1 MVHTYLCLRS
11 AATAARGG
19 TREVSAQHTTHVNMY
34 IRVWMCIHVYIY
46 IYVHLYAHMVV
57 PTYTHIYI
65 CTLVCV
71 CICKIIYAYIY
82 SPTYTHGSTR
92 TITGNTEPTCGDR
105 HVCGCAYTHIYI
117 RLPVCTWQYEGDYV
131 RHRTHVYTCTLV
143 WMCIYIFIYVC
154 HPRYNYITVT

>member
-1 MVHTYLCLRS
+1 MTDIHFYTHAYLLMLTQCCHGCTGQYERGFC
-11 AATAARGG
+11 ATHNPREYVYTCVNVY
-19 TREVSAQHTTHVNMY
+19 TR
-34 IRVWMCIHVYIY
+34 IYIY
-46 IYVHLYAHMVV
+46 ICPLIYAHSSTFIY
-57 PTYTHIYI
+57 TYIYI

-131 RHRTHVYTCTLV
+131 RHRTHVYTCTHV
-143 WMCIYIFIYVC
+143 
-154 HPRYNYITVT
+154 